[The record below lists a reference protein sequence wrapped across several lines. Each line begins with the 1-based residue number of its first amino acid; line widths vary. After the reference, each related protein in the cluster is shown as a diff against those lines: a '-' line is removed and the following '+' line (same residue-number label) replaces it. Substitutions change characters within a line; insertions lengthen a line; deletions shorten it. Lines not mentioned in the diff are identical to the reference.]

1 MKKILMSAFLICFLL
16 QTGFAQDKK
25 ASLGI
30 GFGGAAA
37 SAKDLDGI
45 KDSGFGFNFYLNGM
59 YNINANLS
67 AGIEYNGNA
76 VVIAGVDPNGFNLD
90 FKASSINGILA
101 KGRYAFGSG
110 SGRPY
115 VGAMLGVYR
124 ITPGSVSI
132 SGSGTPLQLAFES
145 KTSFGFA
152 PEVGVMLRSFQLSTS
167 YHLPGKYKAEIP
179 DGSGGTRAVE
189 TTYTVWQF
197 NIGWNIGLM
206 DN

>member
-1 MKKILMSAFLICFLL
+1 MKKVFLCVVLL
-16 QTGFAQDKK
+16 SFVFQYSDAQDKK

-30 GFGGAAA
+30 GFGGASA

-45 KDSGFGFNFYLNGM
+45 KDSGFGVNFYINGM
-59 YNINANLS
+59 YNINENFS
-67 AGIEYNGNA
+67 AGLEYNGNA
-76 VVIAGVDPNGFNLD
+76 VVIAGVDPAGLSLD
-90 FKASSINGILA
+90 FKASNINGILA

-110 SGRPY
+110 NGRPY
-115 VGAMLGVYR
+115 AGLMFGVYK
-124 ITPGSVSI
+124 ITPGSVSV
-132 SGSGTPLQLAFES
+132 SGSGSPLSLAFDS

-152 PEVGVMLRSFQLSTS
+152 PEVGVMLKSFQLSTS
-167 YHLPGKYKAEIP
+167 YHFPGKYKADVP
-179 DGSGGTRAVE
+179 DGSGGTTAVE